1 MDHSSQL
8 NQVSQHLLDFFTV
21 PAGSD
26 ALPPLR
32 LRHFGDTIRYNIL
45 GLTDNGDLSVCANT
59 RFWQAVVV
67 KQRRQFR
74 SDTDELMPENE
85 ELQSLIE
92 NAAKWRFPL
101 KEATSL
107 PIGRYT
113 LSFQRLPIIQYVI
126 KNVLSQ
132 AGDYGRR
139 RKTEQS
145 PTLTLVLE
153 NGVAGTGE
161 GAHELRQ
168 YRLQVIYDIVRRL
181 AEYSPWHLVESKDAK
196 NDTLRVHVELQ
207 KCTQSA
213 LKDHVCLVSG
223 PVVEPV
229 QKTGTKMTLENYLEL
244 RTTHMR
250 QVAVHRNGI
259 RPSGISNM
267 DTLMKRLGAAAVI
280 VDLISVRH
288 QSAVTLVRN
297 GLGSSKGAS
306 YILYNSARL
315 ETLLRTFNDK
325 VKAKVYDPLPPLE
338 SIDLS
343 ILEDDMDWQLIY
355 GYLLPFPEVLESLME
370 QLPQGSC
377 GIHQFVRYIENLA
390 GVTSR
395 YYRHK
400 KVLVQKRDQ
409 LSPILYARVYL
420 IMTVRQVLNVVLAV
434 LGIQPVDYI

>member
-1 MDHSSQL
+1 MDPSSQL
-8 NQVSQHLLDFFTV
+8 DQVSQHLLDFFTV

-32 LRHFGDTIRYNIL
+32 VRHFGDTIRYNIL
-45 GLTDNGDLSVCANT
+45 GLTDNGDLSVCANA
-59 RFWQAVVV
+59 RFWQTVVA
-67 KQRRQFR
+67 KQRRQLR
-74 SDTDELMPENE
+74 SGTDDLLPENE

-101 KEATSL
+101 KDATSL
-107 PIGRYT
+107 STGRYT
-113 LSFQRLPIIQYVI
+113 LSFQRLPIIEFVL

-132 AGDYGRR
+132 GGDYGRR

-153 NGVAGTGE
+153 NAGE
-161 GAHELRQ
+161 GAGGLRH

-181 AEYSPWHLVESKDAK
+181 VEYSPWHLVDSKDAK
-196 NDTLRVHVELQ
+196 KDTLHVHVELQ
-207 KCTQSA
+207 KCTQQA
-213 LKDHVCLVSG
+213 LKDHVCLVAG

-229 QKTGTKMTLENYLEL
+229 QKTGTKLALDSYLEL

-250 QVAVHRNGI
+250 QVAMHRNGI

-315 ETLLRTFNDK
+315 ETLLRTFDDK
-325 VKAKVYDPLPPLE
+325 VKANVYDPLPPLE
-338 SIDLS
+338 AIDFS
-343 ILEDDMDWQLIY
+343 ILEDDLDWQLIY
-355 GYLLPFPEVLESLME
+355 GYLLPFPDVLESLLE

-377 GIHQFVRYIENLA
+377 GIHKFVRYIENLA

-400 KVLVQKRDQ
+400 KVLVQKREQ